1 MNEVRLDGILV
12 ERAAVRRTPA
22 GVAVVEAQIRHRSE
36 VMEAGASRTL
46 EFLVNAIALGPIAG
60 SLEREALGAPA
71 LELLQRHLGGAAGLA
86 LRNQEIAGVTVLDL
100 DDIAELAEIGQLL
113 EQDHLH
119 LQAPES
125 ASVAIAQ

>member
-1 MNEVRLDGILV
+1 VNEVRLDGILV

-60 SLEREALGAPA
+60 RLEREALGA
-71 LELLQRHLGGAAGLA
+71 Q
-86 LRNQEIAGVTVLDL
+86 LDL
-100 DDIAELAEIGQLL
+100 SGFLAPRSRRSSKLV
-113 EQDHLH
+113 LH
-119 LQAPES
+119 LTGYRR
-125 ASVAIAQ
+125 ASE

>member
-1 MNEVRLDGILV
+1 VNEVRLDGILV

-60 SLEREALGAPA
+60 NLEREALGA
-71 LELLQRHLGGAAGLA
+71 Q
-86 LRNQEIAGVTVLDL
+86 LDL
-100 DDIAELAEIGQLL
+100 SGFLAPRSRRSSKLV
-113 EQDHLH
+113 LH
-119 LQAPES
+119 LTGYRR
-125 ASVAIAQ
+125 ASE

>member
-60 SLEREALGAPA
+60 RLEREALGA
-71 LELLQRHLGGAAGLA
+71 Q
-86 LRNQEIAGVTVLDL
+86 LDL
-100 DDIAELAEIGQLL
+100 SGFLAPRSRRSSKLV
-113 EQDHLH
+113 LH
-119 LQAPES
+119 LTGYRR
-125 ASVAIAQ
+125 ASE